1 MKPEN
6 NFTSGPPNGTLLI
19 HGGGNLDCD
28 QNFMVLFQ
36 KLAGGPDAS
45 MVYIPTSF
53 KEEELNGSYQHHMH
67 ADFAAQRFGL
77 KKATILHTR
86 DRNEANSEDFVKP
99 IKEANAVFF
108 TGGRQWRLADSYLN
122 TKTHGELKNL
132 LLRDGVIAGSSSG
145 ATIQGSF
152 LVRGNSEPDDYKI
165 MLGNHREGFGFITNS
180 AIDQHVLARNR
191 LFDMVEVVHNYSEL
205 LGIGIDKETCICVQG
220 NEFTVIGKS
229 YVAIYDGTFF
239 SEERN
244 SFCNLEPESE
254 RFYLL
259 PHGCR
264 YDMKSRKISFLSR
277 VIV

>member
-6 NFTSGPPNGTLLI
+6 NVTSGPPNGTLLI

-28 QNFMVLFQ
+28 QNFKILFQ
-36 KLAGGPDAS
+36 KLAGGSDAL

-53 KEEELNGSYQHHMH
+53 NDDELRNKQQIHMN
-67 ADFAAQRFGL
+67 ASFAAQRFGI

-86 DRNEANSEDFVKP
+86 DRNEANSDDFVRP
-99 IKEANAVFF
+99 IIEANAVFF

-122 TKTHGELKNL
+122 TKTHEELKNL
-132 LLRDGVIAGSSSG
+132 LLRGGVIAGSSSG

-165 MLGNHREGFGFITNS
+165 MLGDHREGFGFITNS

-191 LFDMVEVVHNYSEL
+191 HFDMVEVVHNYPEL
-205 LGIGIDKETCICVQG
+205 LCIGIDEETSICVQG

-239 SEERN
+239 SKERN
-244 SFCNLEPESE
+244 SFCNLGPESE

-277 VIV
+277 AIV